1 MIKFTDYIYDL
12 IQNSIKAHAD
22 LITLKVTFLD
32 DTLNLSII
40 DDGIGMT
47 TEVLNQVRKFEYTSN
62 QKRTVGLGL
71 SMIHDLCE
79 QTNGSFDIDSIY
91 HKGTNLNLSF
101 NYKHIDFPNFGD
113 LGTLVSDLYM
123 HQELIGFKFVYC
135 INKNK
140 IIYHLPK
147 ALLEDIRSFKIKK
160 FIEEDINTNLKK
172 VEGCK

>member
-79 QTNGSFDIDSIY
+79 QTNGND
-91 HKGTNLNLSF
+91 LN
-101 NYKHIDFPNFGD
+101 I
-113 LGTLVSDLYM
+113 
-123 HQELIGFKFVYC
+123 
-135 INKNK
+135 
-140 IIYHLPK
+140 
-147 ALLEDIRSFKIKK
+147 
-160 FIEEDINTNLKK
+160 
-172 VEGCK
+172 